1 MEIKIIR
8 FGRYHHAVS
17 GRLLIDGQHV
27 CDTLEQD
34 AGSLPEG
41 EYVMC
46 RNKASVLPYY
56 IYSGKEDIGSGLEQ
70 KADCAPEEKSDCVP
84 EEKSDSVP
92 EKKSDCVPEKKSDC
106 VPEEKNRKVF
116 LSMGNGIHGWRR
128 RCIIVGECL
137 HLGFLIRSQEHYDQL
152 LPRLRMQLVR
162 HRPIVV
168 KISRSPD
175 FVDAA

>member
-34 AGSLPEG
+34 TGSLPEG

-46 RNKASVLPYY
+46 RNKASSLPYY
-56 IYSGKEDIGSGLEQ
+56 IYSGKEED
-70 KADCAPEEKSDCVP
+70 
-84 EEKSDSVP
+84 
-92 EKKSDCVPEKKSDC
+92 
-106 VPEEKNRKVF
+106 RKVF
-116 LSMGNGIHGWRR
+116 LSAGNGIHGWRHH
-128 RCIIVGECL
+128 CIIVGECL

>member
-34 AGSLPEG
+34 TGSLPEG

-46 RNKASVLPYY
+46 RNKASSLPYY

-70 KADCAPEEKSDCVP
+70 KSDCVP
-84 EEKSDSVP
+84 EEKSDCVP
-92 EKKSDCVPEKKSDC
+92 EKKSDCVPEEKSDC

>member
-34 AGSLPEG
+34 TGSLPEG

-46 RNKASVLPYY
+46 RNKASSLPYY

-70 KADCAPEEKSDCVP
+70 KADC
-84 EEKSDSVP
+84 VP
-92 EKKSDCVPEKKSDC
+92 EKKSDCIPEKKADCAPEKKSDC

>member
-34 AGSLPEG
+34 TGSLPEG

-46 RNKASVLPYY
+46 RNKASALPYY

-70 KADCAPEEKSDCVP
+70 KADCVLEEKA
-84 EEKSDSVP
+84 
-92 EKKSDCVPEKKSDC
+92 DC

-116 LSMGNGIHGWRR
+116 LSMGNGIHGWRH

>member
-34 AGSLPEG
+34 TGSLPEG

-46 RNKASVLPYY
+46 RNKASALPYY
-56 IYSGKEDIGSGLEQ
+56 IYSGKEDIGCGLE
-70 KADCAPEEKSDCVP
+70 KKSDCAPEEKSDCA
-84 EEKSDSVP
+84 
-92 EKKSDCVPEKKSDC
+92 
-106 VPEEKNRKVF
+106 PEEKNRKVF
-116 LSMGNGIHGWRR
+116 LSMGNGIHGWRH

>member
-34 AGSLPEG
+34 TGSLPEG

-46 RNKASVLPYY
+46 RNKASSLPYY

-70 KADCAPEEKSDCVP
+70 KADCVPEEKSDCVP
-84 EEKSDSVP
+84 EEK
-92 EKKSDCVPEKKSDC
+92 
-106 VPEEKNRKVF
+106 NRKFF
-116 LSMGNGIHGWRR
+116 LSMGNGIHGWRH

>member
-34 AGSLPEG
+34 TGSLPEG

-46 RNKASVLPYY
+46 RNKASALPYY

-70 KADCAPEEKSDCVP
+70 KADCVLEEKA
-84 EEKSDSVP
+84 
-92 EKKSDCVPEKKSDC
+92 DC

>member
-34 AGSLPEG
+34 TGSLPEG
-41 EYVMC
+41 EYLMC
-46 RNKASVLPYY
+46 RNKASALPYY

-70 KADCAPEEKSDCVP
+70 KSDCVP
-84 EEKSDSVP
+84 EEKSD
-92 EKKSDCVPEKKSDC
+92 CA
-106 VPEEKNRKVF
+106 PEEKNRKVF

>member
-46 RNKASVLPYY
+46 RNKASALPYY
-56 IYSGKEDIGSGLEQ
+56 IYSGKEDIGSSLEQ
-70 KADCAPEEKSDCVP
+70 KADCA
-84 EEKSDSVP
+84 
-92 EKKSDCVPEKKSDC
+92 PEKKSDC

>member
-34 AGSLPEG
+34 TGSLPEG

-46 RNKASVLPYY
+46 RNKASSLPYY
-56 IYSGKEDIGSGLEQ
+56 IYSGKEED
-70 KADCAPEEKSDCVP
+70 
-84 EEKSDSVP
+84 
-92 EKKSDCVPEKKSDC
+92 
-106 VPEEKNRKVF
+106 RKVF
-116 LSMGNGIHGWRR
+116 LSAGNGIHGWRH

-168 KISRSPD
+168 KIYRFPD

>member
-34 AGSLPEG
+34 TGSLPEG

-46 RNKASVLPYY
+46 RNKASALPYY

-70 KADCAPEEKSDCVP
+70 KTDCA
-84 EEKSDSVP
+84 
-92 EKKSDCVPEKKSDC
+92 PEKKSDC

-137 HLGFLIRSQEHYDQL
+137 HLGFLIRSQEYYDQL

>member
-34 AGSLPEG
+34 TGSLPEG

-46 RNKASVLPYY
+46 RNKASALPYY
-56 IYSGKEDIGSGLEQ
+56 IYSGKEDIGSGLE
-70 KADCAPEEKSDCVP
+70 E
-84 EEKSDSVP
+84 
-92 EKKSDCVPEKKSDC
+92 KSDCVPEKKSDC
-106 VPEEKNRKVF
+106 APEKKNRKVF

-152 LPRLRMQLVR
+152 LPRLRMQLVH

-168 KISRSPD
+168 KISSSPD

>member
-34 AGSLPEG
+34 TGSLPEG

-46 RNKASVLPYY
+46 RNKASALPYY
-56 IYSGKEDIGSGLEQ
+56 IYSGKEDIVSGLEQ
-70 KADCAPEEKSDCVP
+70 KADCVPEEKSDCA
-84 EEKSDSVP
+84 
-92 EKKSDCVPEKKSDC
+92 
-106 VPEEKNRKVF
+106 PEEKNRKVF

>member
-34 AGSLPEG
+34 TGSLPEG

-46 RNKASVLPYY
+46 RNKASALPYY

-70 KADCAPEEKSDCVP
+70 KADCAKEQKA
-84 EEKSDSVP
+84 
-92 EKKSDCVPEKKSDC
+92 DC

-116 LSMGNGIHGWRR
+116 LSMGNGIHGWRH

-162 HRPIVV
+162 HRSIVV

-175 FVDAA
+175 FVDAAYTAAG

>member
-34 AGSLPEG
+34 TGSLPEG

-46 RNKASVLPYY
+46 RNKASSLPYY
-56 IYSGKEDIGSGLEQ
+56 IYSEKEDIGSGLEL
-70 KADCAPEEKSDCVP
+70 E
-84 EEKSDSVP
+84 
-92 EKKSDCVPEKKSDC
+92 
-106 VPEEKNRKVF
+106 NRKVF

-137 HLGFLIRSQEHYDQL
+137 HLGFLIRSQEYYDQL

>member
-34 AGSLPEG
+34 SGSLPEG

-46 RNKASVLPYY
+46 RNKASALPYY

-70 KADCAPEEKSDCVP
+70 KADCAPEE
-84 EEKSDSVP
+84 
-92 EKKSDCVPEKKSDC
+92 KSDC

>member
-34 AGSLPEG
+34 TGSLPEG
-41 EYVMC
+41 EYLMC
-46 RNKASVLPYY
+46 RNKASALPYY

-70 KADCAPEEKSDCVP
+70 KSDCA
-84 EEKSDSVP
+84 
-92 EKKSDCVPEKKSDC
+92 PEKKSDC

-116 LSMGNGIHGWRR
+116 LSMGNGIHGWRH

>member
-1 MEIKIIR
+1 M
-8 FGRYHHAVS
+8 
-17 GRLLIDGQHV
+17 LIDGQHV

-34 AGSLPEG
+34 TGSLPEG

-46 RNKASVLPYY
+46 RNKASALPYY
-56 IYSGKEDIGSGLEQ
+56 IYSGKEDIGSSLEQ
-70 KADCAPEEKSDCVP
+70 KSDCAPEKKADCAPEEK
-84 EEKSDSVP
+84 
-92 EKKSDCVPEKKSDC
+92 
-106 VPEEKNRKVF
+106 NRKFF

-175 FVDAA
+175 FVEAA

>member
-34 AGSLPEG
+34 TGSLPEG
-41 EYVMC
+41 EYIMC
-46 RNKASVLPYY
+46 RNKASALPYY
-56 IYSGKEDIGSGLEQ
+56 IYSGKEED
-70 KADCAPEEKSDCVP
+70 
-84 EEKSDSVP
+84 
-92 EKKSDCVPEKKSDC
+92 
-106 VPEEKNRKVF
+106 RKVF
-116 LSMGNGIHGWRR
+116 LSAGNGIHGWRH

-137 HLGFLIRSQEHYDQL
+137 HLCFLIRSQEHYDQL

>member
-34 AGSLPEG
+34 TGSLPEG

-46 RNKASVLPYY
+46 RNKASSLPYY
-56 IYSGKEDIGSGLEQ
+56 IYSGKEED
-70 KADCAPEEKSDCVP
+70 
-84 EEKSDSVP
+84 
-92 EKKSDCVPEKKSDC
+92 
-106 VPEEKNRKVF
+106 RKFF
-116 LSMGNGIHGWRR
+116 LSMGNGIHGWRH

>member
-34 AGSLPEG
+34 TGSLPEG

-46 RNKASVLPYY
+46 RNKASALPYY
-56 IYSGKEDIGSGLEQ
+56 IYSGKEDIDSGLEQ
-70 KADCAPEEKSDCVP
+70 KADCAKDQ
-84 EEKSDSVP
+84 
-92 EKKSDCVPEKKSDC
+92 KSDC

>member
-34 AGSLPEG
+34 TGSLPEG

-46 RNKASVLPYY
+46 RNKASSLPYY

-84 EEKSDSVP
+84 E
-92 EKKSDCVPEKKSDC
+92 KKSDCA
-106 VPEEKNRKVF
+106 PEEKNRKVF
-116 LSMGNGIHGWRR
+116 LSMGNGIHGWRH

>member
-46 RNKASVLPYY
+46 RNKASSLPYY
-56 IYSGKEDIGSGLEQ
+56 IYSGKEED
-70 KADCAPEEKSDCVP
+70 
-84 EEKSDSVP
+84 
-92 EKKSDCVPEKKSDC
+92 
-106 VPEEKNRKVF
+106 RKVF
-116 LSMGNGIHGWRR
+116 LSMGNGIHGWRH

>member
-34 AGSLPEG
+34 TGSLPEG
-41 EYVMC
+41 EYLMC
-46 RNKASVLPYY
+46 RNKASALPYY
-56 IYSGKEDIGSGLEQ
+56 IYSVSKED
-70 KADCAPEEKSDCVP
+70 
-84 EEKSDSVP
+84 
-92 EKKSDCVPEKKSDC
+92 
-106 VPEEKNRKVF
+106 RKVF
-116 LSMGNGIHGWRR
+116 LSMGNGIHGWRQ

-175 FVDAA
+175 FVEAA

>member
-34 AGSLPEG
+34 TGSLPEG

-46 RNKASVLPYY
+46 RNKASALPYY

-70 KADCAPEEKSDCVP
+70 KADCVP
-84 EEKSDSVP
+84 EE
-92 EKKSDCVPEKKSDC
+92 KSDC

-116 LSMGNGIHGWRR
+116 LSMGNGIYGWRH

>member
-34 AGSLPEG
+34 TGSLPEG

-46 RNKASVLPYY
+46 RNKASSLPYY

-70 KADCAPEEKSDCVP
+70 KADCVP
-84 EEKSDSVP
+84 EEKA
-92 EKKSDCVPEKKSDC
+92 DC

>member
-34 AGSLPEG
+34 TGSLPEG

-46 RNKASVLPYY
+46 RKKASALPYY
-56 IYSGKEDIGSGLEQ
+56 IYSGKEED
-70 KADCAPEEKSDCVP
+70 
-84 EEKSDSVP
+84 
-92 EKKSDCVPEKKSDC
+92 
-106 VPEEKNRKVF
+106 RKVF

>member
-46 RNKASVLPYY
+46 RNKASALPYY
-56 IYSGKEDIGSGLEQ
+56 IYSGKEED
-70 KADCAPEEKSDCVP
+70 
-84 EEKSDSVP
+84 
-92 EKKSDCVPEKKSDC
+92 
-106 VPEEKNRKVF
+106 RKVF

-128 RCIIVGECL
+128 RCIIGGECL

>member
-8 FGRYHHAVS
+8 FGRHHHAVS

-34 AGSLPEG
+34 TGSLPEG

-46 RNKASVLPYY
+46 RNKASALPYY
-56 IYSGKEDIGSGLEQ
+56 IYSGKEED
-70 KADCAPEEKSDCVP
+70 
-84 EEKSDSVP
+84 
-92 EKKSDCVPEKKSDC
+92 
-106 VPEEKNRKVF
+106 RKVF
-116 LSMGNGIHGWRR
+116 LSMGNGIHGWRH

-168 KISRSPD
+168 KIYRFPD

>member
-41 EYVMC
+41 EYLMC
-46 RNKASVLPYY
+46 RNKASALPYY
-56 IYSGKEDIGSGLEQ
+56 IYSGKEED
-70 KADCAPEEKSDCVP
+70 
-84 EEKSDSVP
+84 
-92 EKKSDCVPEKKSDC
+92 
-106 VPEEKNRKVF
+106 RKVF

>member
-46 RNKASVLPYY
+46 RNKASALPYY
-56 IYSGKEDIGSGLEQ
+56 IYSGKEED
-70 KADCAPEEKSDCVP
+70 
-84 EEKSDSVP
+84 
-92 EKKSDCVPEKKSDC
+92 
-106 VPEEKNRKVF
+106 RKVF
-116 LSMGNGIHGWRR
+116 LSMGNGIHGWRH

-162 HRPIVV
+162 HRSIVV

>member
-34 AGSLPEG
+34 TGSLPEG
-41 EYVMC
+41 EYIMC
-46 RNKASVLPYY
+46 RNKASSLPYY
-56 IYSGKEDIGSGLEQ
+56 IYSGKEED
-70 KADCAPEEKSDCVP
+70 
-84 EEKSDSVP
+84 
-92 EKKSDCVPEKKSDC
+92 
-106 VPEEKNRKVF
+106 RKVF

-168 KISRSPD
+168 KVSRSPD

>member
-34 AGSLPEG
+34 TGSLPEG

-46 RNKASVLPYY
+46 RNKASSLPYY

-70 KADCAPEEKSDCVP
+70 KADCAPEEKADCA
-84 EEKSDSVP
+84 
-92 EKKSDCVPEKKSDC
+92 
-106 VPEEKNRKVF
+106 PEEKNRKFF

>member
-34 AGSLPEG
+34 TGSLPEG
-41 EYVMC
+41 EYVM
-46 RNKASVLPYY
+46 RRERGASLPYY
-56 IYSGKEDIGSGLEQ
+56 IYSGKEDKGCGLEQ
-70 KADCAPEEKSDCVP
+70 KADSDT
-84 EEKSDSVP
+84 KQKADSAA
-92 EKKSDCVPEKKSDC
+92 EQES
-106 VPEEKNRKVF
+106 RKVF
-116 LSMGNGIHGWRR
+116 LSAGNGIHGWRR

-162 HRPIVV
+162 HRSIVV

>member
-41 EYVMC
+41 EYIMC
-46 RNKASVLPYY
+46 RNKASALPYY
-56 IYSGKEDIGSGLEQ
+56 IYSGKEED
-70 KADCAPEEKSDCVP
+70 
-84 EEKSDSVP
+84 
-92 EKKSDCVPEKKSDC
+92 
-106 VPEEKNRKVF
+106 RKVF
-116 LSMGNGIHGWRR
+116 LSMGNGIHGWRH

-175 FVDAA
+175 FVNAA

>member
-41 EYVMC
+41 EYLMC
-46 RNKASVLPYY
+46 RNKASALPYY

-70 KADCAPEEKSDCVP
+70 KADCAPEE
-84 EEKSDSVP
+84 
-92 EKKSDCVPEKKSDC
+92 KSDC

>member
-34 AGSLPEG
+34 TGSLPEG

-46 RNKASVLPYY
+46 RNKASSLPYY

-70 KADCAPEEKSDCVP
+70 KADCVLEQ
-84 EEKSDSVP
+84 
-92 EKKSDCVPEKKSDC
+92 KSDC

>member
-34 AGSLPEG
+34 TGSLPEG

-46 RNKASVLPYY
+46 RNKASALPYY

-70 KADCAPEEKSDCVP
+70 KADCAPE
-84 EEKSDSVP
+84 
-92 EKKSDCVPEKKSDC
+92 KKSDCVL
-106 VPEEKNRKVF
+106 EEKNRKVF

>member
-34 AGSLPEG
+34 TGSLPEG

-46 RNKASVLPYY
+46 RNKASSLPYY

-70 KADCAPEEKSDCVP
+70 KADCVPEEKSDCVP
-84 EEKSDSVP
+84 EE
-92 EKKSDCVPEKKSDC
+92 KSDC